1 MCDRFVHV
9 SRTSFSNAHAHA
21 HRRGSAPPCIIPDL
35 THHIPPCTSVR
46 MLSITCAM
54 IASRISTDTKYQ
66 GRKTRVDFVAVMDQA
81 ITLLRQRGT

>member
-1 MCDRFVHV
+1 
-9 SRTSFSNAHAHA
+9 
-21 HRRGSAPPCIIPDL
+21 
-35 THHIPPCTSVR
+35 